1 MFKVLIS
8 DVMSNVTQKI
18 FEKQEISVDVKTGLP
33 EEEIIK
39 IIPEYDGMVVRSA
52 TKVTKNI
59 ILAGKKLKVIGR
71 AGAGVDNID
80 VSTAKENNMIVM
92 NTPGGNAN
100 ATAEHAFALVMS
112 VFRKI
117 PFANET
123 THKGQWEKKNIKGT
137 ELSKK
142 TLGIVGFGNVGV
154 RLSNLVKGFDMKIL
168 VNSKSLES
176 RKKDYPHVNNVS
188 FDELISKSDIISFH
202 CKSAADGKPLITKEH
217 YKKMKPTA
225 YIINAARGNIIDE
238 KDLNDALNENLI
250 AGAAVDVFSKE
261 PAKENI
267 LFNNQKVILTP
278 HIAASTTE
286 ASIVVAEMVANQIS
300 DFLLN
305 GLKKIQYNFLK

>member
-1 MFKVLIS
+1 MPKVLIS
-8 DVMSNVTQKI
+8 DSMSSVAQKI
-18 FEKQEISVDVKTGLP
+18 FEKNNISADIKTGLS

-39 IIPEYDGMVVRSA
+39 IIPEYEGMVVRSA

-59 ILAGKKLKVIGR
+59 ISAAKNLKVIGR

-80 VSTAKENNMIVM
+80 VTTAKEKNMIVM

-100 ATAEHAFALVMS
+100 ATAEHAFALIMS
-112 VFRKI
+112 SLRKT

-142 TLGIVGFGNVGV
+142 TLGIVGFGNVGA
-154 RLSNLVKGFDMKIL
+154 RLSYLVKGFDMKIL

-176 RKKDYPHVNNVS
+176 RKAEFPHVNNVS
-188 FDELISKSDIISFH
+188 FEELITNSDIISFH
-202 CKSAADGKPLITKEH
+202 CKAAADGKSLLTKEH
-217 YKKMKPTA
+217 YKKMKPNT

-238 KDLNDALNENLI
+238 KDLNDALNEGLV

-261 PAKENI
+261 PTTENI
-267 LFNNQKVILTP
+267 LFNNPKAVLTP

-305 GLKKIQYNFLK
+305 GVKINTV

>member
-1 MFKVLIS
+1 MPKVLIS
-8 DVMSNVTQKI
+8 DSMSNVAQKI
-18 FEKQEISVDVKTGLP
+18 FEKNNISVDVKTGLP
-33 EEEIIK
+33 EDEIIK
-39 IIPEYDGMVVRSA
+39 IIPEYDGLVVRSA

-59 ILAGKKLKVIGR
+59 IEAAKNLKVIGR

-80 VSTAKENNMIVM
+80 LPTAKEKNMIVM

-100 ATAEHAFALVMS
+100 ATAEHAFALIMS
-112 VFRKI
+112 VLRRV

-123 THKGQWEKKNIKGT
+123 THNGQWEKKNIKGT

-154 RLSNLVKGFDMKIL
+154 RLSNLVKGFDMNIL

-176 RKKDYPHVNNVS
+176 RKKDHPHVKNVS
-188 FDELISKSDIISFH
+188 FDELISKSDVISFH
-202 CKSAADGKPLITKEH
+202 CKAPKDGKPMITKEH
-217 YKKMKPTA
+217 YKKMKPTS
-225 YIINAARGNIIDE
+225 YIINAARGNIVDE

-267 LFNNQKVILTP
+267 LFNNPKVIVTP

-286 ASIVVAEMVANQIS
+286 ASIVVAEMVANQLS
-300 DFLLN
+300 DFLLK
-305 GLKKIQYNFLK
+305 GVKINTV

>member
-1 MFKVLIS
+1 
-8 DVMSNVTQKI
+8 MSNIAQKI
-18 FEKQEISVDVKTGLP
+18 FEKNNIQFDVKTGLS

-59 ILAGKKLKVIGR
+59 ISAAKKLKVIAR

-80 VSTAKENNMIVM
+80 VPTAKKNNMIVM
-92 NTPGGNAN
+92 NTPGGNSN
-100 ATAEHAFALVMS
+100 ATAEHAFALIMS
-112 VFRKI
+112 VLRKI
-117 PFANET
+117 PFANQT
-123 THKGQWEKKNIKGT
+123 THKAQWEKKNIKGT

-154 RLSNLVKGFDMKIL
+154 RLSYLVKGFNMEIL
-168 VNSKSLES
+168 VSSKSLES
-176 RKKDYPHVNNVS
+176 RKKDYPHVKNVS

-202 CKSAADGKPLITKEH
+202 CKAAADGKPMITKEH
-217 YKKMKPTA
+217 YKKIKPTA
-225 YIINAARGNIIDE
+225 YIINAARGNIVDE
-238 KDLNDALNENLI
+238 KDLNEALNANLI

-267 LFNNQKVILTP
+267 LFNNSKVILTP

-286 ASIVVAEMVANQIS
+286 ASIVVAEMAANQIS
-300 DFLLN
+300 DFLLK
-305 GLKKIQYNFLK
+305 GIKINTV

>member
-1 MFKVLIS
+1 MPKVLIS
-8 DVMSNVTQKI
+8 DSMSSVAQKI
-18 FEKQEISVDVKTGLP
+18 FEKNNISVDVKTGLP

-39 IIPEYDGMVVRSA
+39 IISEYDGMVVRSA

-59 ILAGKKLKVIGR
+59 ILAAKNLKVIGR

-80 VSTAKENNMIVM
+80 VTVAKEKNMIVM

-100 ATAEHAFALVMS
+100 ATAEHAFALIMS
-112 VFRKI
+112 ILRKT
-117 PFANET
+117 PYANET

-142 TLGIVGFGNVGV
+142 TVGIVGFGNVGV
-154 RLSNLVKGFDMKIL
+154 RLSQLVKGFDVKIL
-168 VNSKSLES
+168 VNSKSLAS
-176 RKKDYPHVNNVS
+176 RKKDFPYVNDVS
-188 FDELISKSDIISFH
+188 FDDLISNSDIISFH
-202 CKSAADGKPLITKEH
+202 CKASADGKPILTKEH
-217 YKKMKPTA
+217 YKKMKPTT

-250 AGAAVDVFSKE
+250 AGAAIDVFSKE

-267 LFNNQKVILTP
+267 LFNNPKAILTP

-286 ASIVVAEMVANQIS
+286 ASIVVAEMIANQIS

-305 GLKKIQYNFLK
+305 GVKKNTV

>member
-1 MFKVLIS
+1 
-8 DVMSNVTQKI
+8 MSNVAQKI
-18 FEKQEISVDVKTGLP
+18 FEKNKISVDVKIGLS

-39 IIPEYDGMVVRSA
+39 IVPEYDGMVVRSA

-59 ILAGKKLKVIGR
+59 ILAAKKLKVIGR

-80 VSTAKENNMIVM
+80 VPVAKENNMIVM

-100 ATAEHAFALVMS
+100 ATAEHAFALIMS
-112 VFRKI
+112 ALRKT

-154 RLSNLVKGFDMKIL
+154 RLSNLVKGFDMNIL

-176 RKKDYPHVNNVS
+176 RKKDYPHVINVS
-188 FDELISKSDIISFH
+188 FEELINNSDIISVH
-202 CKSAADGKPLITKEH
+202 CKAAKDGKPLITKEH

-225 YIINAARGNIIDE
+225 YIINAARGNIVDE
-238 KDLNDALNENLI
+238 KDLNEALNENLI
-250 AGAAVDVFSKE
+250 AGAALDVYSKE
-261 PAKENI
+261 PAKENV
-267 LFNNQKVILTP
+267 LFNNPKALLTP

-305 GLKKIQYNFLK
+305 GVKINTV

>member
-1 MFKVLIS
+1 MPKVLIS
-8 DVMSNVTQKI
+8 DSMSKVAQKI
-18 FEKQEISVDVKTGLP
+18 FEKQKISVDVKTGLS

-39 IIPEYDGMVVRSA
+39 IIPEYDGMIVRSA

-59 ILAGKKLKVIGR
+59 ILAGKKLKVIAR

-80 VSTAKENNMIVM
+80 VPTAKENNMLVM
-92 NTPGGNAN
+92 NTPGGNTN
-100 ATAEHAFALVMS
+100 ATAEHAFALIMS
-112 VFRKI
+112 LLRRI

-154 RLSNLVKGFDMKIL
+154 RLSNLVKGFDMNIL

-176 RKKDYPHVNNVS
+176 RKKYYPHVKNVS
-188 FDELISKSDIISFH
+188 FDELINNSDIISFH
-202 CKSAADGKPLITKEH
+202 CKAAKDGKPLITKEH

-225 YIINAARGNIIDE
+225 YIINTARGNIVDE

-250 AGAAVDVFSKE
+250 AGAAIDVYSKE

-267 LFNNQKVILTP
+267 LFNNPKVILTP

-286 ASIVVAEMVANQIS
+286 ASIVVAEMIANQICK
-300 DFLLN
+300 FLLK
-305 GLKKIQYNFLK
+305 GVKINTV

>member
-1 MFKVLIS
+1 MKKNNI
-8 DVMSNVTQKI
+8 N
-18 FEKQEISVDVKTGLP
+18 VDVKTGLS

-59 ILAGKKLKVIGR
+59 IDAAKNLKVIGR

-80 VSTAKENNMIVM
+80 VPKAKEKNMIVM

-100 ATAEHAFALVMS
+100 ATAEHAFALIMS
-112 VFRKI
+112 VLRKT

-154 RLSNLVKGFDMKIL
+154 RLSHLVKGFDMKIL

-176 RKKDYPHVNNVS
+176 RKSEYPHVENAS
-188 FDELISKSDIISFH
+188 FDDLITKCDILSFH
-202 CKSAADGKPLITKEH
+202 CKATSDGKPMLTKDH
-217 YKKMKPTA
+217 MKQMKPTS
-225 YIINAARGNIIDE
+225 YVINAARGNIVDE
-238 KDLNDALNENLI
+238 NDLNEALNEGLI

-261 PAKENI
+261 PAKENV
-267 LFNNQKVILTP
+267 LFNNPKAILTP

-286 ASIVVAEMVANQIS
+286 ASIVVAEMVANQLS

-305 GLKKIQYNFLK
+305 GVEKNTV

>member
-1 MFKVLIS
+1 MPKVLIS
-8 DVMSNVTQKI
+8 DSMSNTAQKI
-18 FEKQEISVDVKTGLP
+18 FEKNNISVDVKTGLS
-33 EEEIIK
+33 EDEIIK
-39 IIPEYDGMVVRSA
+39 IISEYDGIVVRSA
-52 TKVTKNI
+52 TKVTKKI
-59 ILAGKKLKVIGR
+59 IEAAKNLKAIGR

-80 VSTAKENNMIVM
+80 VPAAKEKNMIVM
-92 NTPGGNAN
+92 NTPGGNSN
-100 ATAEHAFALVMS
+100 ATAEHVFALMMS
-112 VFRKI
+112 VLRKI

-154 RLSNLVKGFDMKIL
+154 RLSKLVRGFDMKIL

-176 RKKDYPHVNNVS
+176 RKKDYPNVENAS
-188 FDELISKSDIISFH
+188 FEELISNSDIISFH
-202 CKSAADGKPLITKEH
+202 CKAPKDGKPLITKEH

-225 YIINAARGNIIDE
+225 YIINAARGNIVDE

-250 AGAAVDVFSKE
+250 AGAALDVFSQE

-267 LFNNQKVILTP
+267 LFNNPKVILTP

-286 ASIVVAEMVANQIS
+286 ASIVVAEMIANQIS
-300 DFLLN
+300 DFLLK
-305 GLKKIQYNFLK
+305 GVKINTV

>member
-1 MFKVLIS
+1 MPKVLIS
-8 DVMSNVTQKI
+8 DSMSNVAQKI
-18 FEKQEISVDVKTGLP
+18 FEKNKISVDVKTGLS

-59 ILAGKKLKVIGR
+59 ILAAKNLKIIGR

-80 VSTAKENNMIVM
+80 VPVAKENNMIVV

-100 ATAEHAFALVMS
+100 ATAEHAFALIMS
-112 VFRKI
+112 VLRKI

-154 RLSNLVKGFDMKIL
+154 RLSNLVKGFDMEVL

-176 RKKDYPHVNNVS
+176 RKNDYPHVNNVT
-188 FDELISKSDIISFH
+188 FEELISKSDIISFH
-202 CKSAADGKPLITKEH
+202 CKSASDGNPLIKKEH
-217 YKKMKPTA
+217 YKKMKPTS
-225 YIINAARGNIIDE
+225 YIINAARGNIVDE
-238 KDLNDALNENLI
+238 KELNDALNENLI
-250 AGAAVDVFSKE
+250 AGAAIDVFSKE

-267 LFNNQKVILTP
+267 LFSNPKVILTP

-300 DFLLN
+300 DHLLN
-305 GLKKIQYNFLK
+305 GVKKNTV

>member
-1 MFKVLIS
+1 MPKVLIS
-8 DVMSNVTQKI
+8 DSMSNIAQKI
-18 FEKQEISVDVKTGLP
+18 SEKNNIQFDVKTGLS

-59 ILAGKKLKVIGR
+59 ISAAKKLKVIGR

-80 VSTAKENNMIVM
+80 VPTAKKNNMIVM
-92 NTPGGNAN
+92 NTPGGNSN
-100 ATAEHAFALVMS
+100 ATAEHAFALIMS
-112 VFRKI
+112 VLRKI
-117 PFANET
+117 PFANQT
-123 THKGQWEKKNIKGT
+123 THKAQWEKKNIKGT

-154 RLSNLVKGFDMKIL
+154 RLSYLVKGFNMEIL
-168 VNSKSLES
+168 VSSKSLES
-176 RKKDYPHVNNVS
+176 RKKDYPHVKNVS

-202 CKSAADGKPLITKEH
+202 CKTAADGKPMITKEH
-217 YKKMKPTA
+217 YKKIKPTA
-225 YIINAARGNIIDE
+225 YIINAARGNIVDE
-238 KDLNDALNENLI
+238 KDLNEALNENLI

-267 LFNNQKVILTP
+267 LFNNPKVILTP

-300 DFLLN
+300 DFLLK
-305 GLKKIQYNFLK
+305 GTKINTV

>member
-1 MFKVLIS
+1 MPKVLIS
-8 DVMSNVTQKI
+8 DSMSNVAQKI
-18 FEKQEISVDVKTGLP
+18 FEKNNISVDVKTGLS

-59 ILAGKKLKVIGR
+59 ILAAKKLKAIGR

-92 NTPGGNAN
+92 NTPGGNSN
-100 ATAEHAFALVMS
+100 ATAEHAFALIMS
-112 VFRKI
+112 VLRRI

-123 THKGQWEKKNIKGT
+123 THKGKWEKKNIKGT

-142 TLGIVGFGNVGV
+142 TLGIVGFGNVGA
-154 RLSNLVKGFDMKIL
+154 RLSNLVKGFKMNIL
-168 VNSKSLES
+168 ANSKSLES
-176 RKKDYPHVNNVS
+176 RKKDYPHVKNVS
-188 FDELISKSDIISFH
+188 FDELIGNSDIISFH
-202 CKSAADGKPLITKEH
+202 CKTAKDGKPLITKEH

-225 YIINAARGNIIDE
+225 YIINAARGNIVDE

-250 AGAAVDVFSKE
+250 AGAALDVYSKE

-267 LFNNQKVILTP
+267 LFNNPKAILTP

-286 ASIVVAEMVANQIS
+286 ASIVVAEMIANQIS
-300 DFLLN
+300 NFLLK
-305 GLKKIQYNFLK
+305 GTKINTV

>member
-1 MFKVLIS
+1 MPKVLIS
-8 DVMSNVTQKI
+8 DSMSNVAQKV
-18 FEKQEISVDVKTGLP
+18 FEKNNISVDVKTGLS

-39 IIPEYDGMVVRSA
+39 IISEYDGMVVRSA

-59 ILAGKKLKVIGR
+59 ILAAKNLKIIGR

-80 VSTAKENNMIVM
+80 VPVAKENNMIVV

-100 ATAEHAFALVMS
+100 ATAEHAFALIMS
-112 VFRKI
+112 VLRKV

-123 THKGQWEKKNIKGT
+123 THKGQWEKKNIKGV

-154 RLSNLVKGFDMKIL
+154 RLSNLVRGFDMEVL
-168 VNSKSLES
+168 VNSNSLES
-176 RKKDYPHVNNVS
+176 RKKDYPNVKNVS
-188 FDELISKSDIISFH
+188 FKELISKSDIISFH
-202 CKSAADGKPLITKEH
+202 CKAAADGKPLVTKDH
-217 YKKMKPTA
+217 YKHMKTNA

-267 LFNNQKVILTP
+267 LFNNPKAILTP
-278 HIAASTTE
+278 HIAASTSE
-286 ASIVVAEMVANQIS
+286 ASIVVAEMVANQIV
-300 DFLLN
+300 DYLLN
-305 GLKKIQYNFLK
+305 GVKKNTV

>member
-1 MFKVLIS
+1 MPKVLIS
-8 DVMSNVTQKI
+8 DSMSNIAQKV
-18 FEKQEISVDVKTGLP
+18 FEKNNIQFDVKTGLS

-59 ILAGKKLKVIGR
+59 ISAAKKLKVIGR

-80 VSTAKENNMIVM
+80 IPTAKKNNMIVM
-92 NTPGGNAN
+92 NTPGGNSN
-100 ATAEHAFALVMS
+100 ATAEHAFALIMYVL
-112 VFRKI
+112 RKI
-117 PFANET
+117 PFANQT
-123 THKGQWEKKNIKGT
+123 THKAQWEKKNIKGT

-154 RLSNLVKGFDMKIL
+154 RLSYLVKGFNMEIL
-168 VNSKSLES
+168 VSSKSLES
-176 RKKDYPHVNNVS
+176 RKKDYPHVKNVS

-202 CKSAADGKPLITKEH
+202 CKAAADGKPMITKEH
-217 YKKMKPTA
+217 YKKIKPTA
-225 YIINAARGNIIDE
+225 YIINAARGNIVDE
-238 KDLNDALNENLI
+238 KDLNEALNENLI

-267 LFNNQKVILTP
+267 LFNNPKVILTP

-300 DFLLN
+300 DFLLK
-305 GLKKIQYNFLK
+305 GTKINTV

>member
-1 MFKVLIS
+1 
-8 DVMSNVTQKI
+8 MSNVAQKI
-18 FEKQEISVDVKTGLP
+18 FEKNNIQFDVKTGLS

-59 ILAGKKLKVIGR
+59 ISAAKKLKVIGR

-80 VSTAKENNMIVM
+80 VPTAKKNNMIVM

-100 ATAEHAFALVMS
+100 ATAEHAFALIMS
-112 VFRKI
+112 VLRKI
-117 PFANET
+117 PFANQT
-123 THKGQWEKKNIKGT
+123 THKAQWEKKNIKGT

-154 RLSNLVKGFDMKIL
+154 RLSNLVKGFNMEIL

-176 RKKDYPHVNNVS
+176 RKKDYPHVKNVS

-202 CKSAADGKPLITKEH
+202 CKTAADGKPMITKEH
-217 YKKMKPTA
+217 YKKIKPTA
-225 YIINAARGNIIDE
+225 YIINAARGNIVDE
-238 KDLNDALNENLI
+238 KYLNEALNENLI

-267 LFNNQKVILTP
+267 LFNNPKVILTP

-286 ASIVVAEMVANQIS
+286 ASIVVAEMAANQIS
-300 DFLLN
+300 DFLLK
-305 GLKKIQYNFLK
+305 GTKINTV

>member
-1 MFKVLIS
+1 MPKVLIS
-8 DVMSNVTQKI
+8 DSMSKMAQKI
-18 FEKQEISVDVKTGLP
+18 FEKNKISVDVKTGLP
-33 EEEIIK
+33 EDEIIK
-39 IIPEYDGMVVRSA
+39 IISEYDGMVVRSA

-59 ILAGKKLKVIGR
+59 ILAAKKLKVIGR

-80 VSTAKENNMIVM
+80 VPIAKEKNMIVM
-92 NTPGGNAN
+92 NTPGANSN
-100 ATAEHAFALVMS
+100 ATAEHAFSLIMS
-112 VFRKI
+112 LLRKI

-176 RKKDYPHVNNVS
+176 RKKDYPHVENVS
-188 FDELISKSDIISFH
+188 FEDLISKSDIVSFH
-202 CKSAADGKPLITKEH
+202 CKAPKDGKPMITKEH
-217 YKKMKPTA
+217 YKKIKTTS
-225 YIINAARGNIIDE
+225 YIINAARGNIVDE

-261 PAKENI
+261 PAKDNI
-267 LFNNQKVILTP
+267 LFNNPKVIATP

-300 DFLLN
+300 DFLLKGIELN
-305 GLKKIQYNFLK
+305 TV

>member
-1 MFKVLIS
+1 
-8 DVMSNVTQKI
+8 MSNVAQKI
-18 FEKQEISVDVKTGLP
+18 FEKNKISVDVKTGLS

-39 IIPEYDGMVVRSA
+39 IISEYDGMVVRSA

-59 ILAGKKLKVIGR
+59 ILAAKKLKVIGR

-80 VSTAKENNMIVM
+80 VPIAKENNMLVM

-100 ATAEHAFALVMS
+100 ATAEHAFALIMS
-112 VFRKI
+112 ALRKT

-154 RLSNLVKGFDMKIL
+154 RLSNLVKGFDMNIL

-176 RKKDYPHVNNVS
+176 RKKDYPYVKNVS
-188 FDELISKSDIISFH
+188 FEDLISNSDIISFH
-202 CKSAADGKPLITKEH
+202 CKATKDGKPLITKEH

-225 YIINAARGNIIDE
+225 YIINAARGNIVDE
-238 KDLNDALNENLI
+238 KDLNEALNENLI
-250 AGAAVDVFSKE
+250 AGAALDVYSKE
-261 PAKENI
+261 PAKENV
-267 LFNNQKVILTP
+267 LFNNPKAILTP

-305 GLKKIQYNFLK
+305 GVKINTV

>member
-1 MFKVLIS
+1 MPKVLIS
-8 DVMSNVTQKI
+8 DSMSNVAQKI
-18 FEKQEISVDVKTGLP
+18 FEKNNIAVDVKTGLS
-33 EEEIIK
+33 EDEIIK

-59 ILAGKKLKVIGR
+59 IEAAKNLKVIGR

-80 VSTAKENNMIVM
+80 VPMAKEKNMIVM

-100 ATAEHAFALVMS
+100 ATAEHAFALIMS
-112 VFRKI
+112 LLRRV

-123 THKGQWEKKNIKGT
+123 THKGQWEKKNIKGR

-142 TLGIVGFGNVGV
+142 TIGIVGFGNVGV
-154 RLSNLVKGFDMKIL
+154 RLSNLVKGFDMEIL

-176 RKKDYPHVNNVS
+176 RKKDYPHVKNVS

-202 CKSAADGKPLITKEH
+202 CKASKDGNPLLNKEH
-217 YKKMKPTA
+217 YKKMKPTS
-225 YIINAARGNIIDE
+225 YIINAARGNIVDE

-250 AGAAVDVFSKE
+250 SGAALDVFSKE

-267 LFNNQKVILTP
+267 LFNNPKAILTP
-278 HIAASTTE
+278 HIAASTSE
-286 ASIVVAEMVANQIS
+286 ASIVVAEMVANQIV
-300 DFLLN
+300 DYLLN
-305 GLKKIQYNFLK
+305 GVKKNTV